1 MLTTMYVD
9 DECDGLE
16 YLVHAEDI
24 FDENGDYSHTE
35 AILDE
40 NGEYIPAT
48 ICLCHAHEPSEC
60 CCGCVTNWPDYPQ
73 PYDYDSEE

>member
-1 MLTTMYVD
+1 VLTTMYVD

-48 ICLCHAHEPSEC
+48 ICLCHAHELSEC